1 MTLLKLTSEGTDFVY
16 INVDELVAIREDG
29 LGAVLYLKNISQPI
43 PVEESA
49 NEILERLNH
58 DIISLDD
65 NAGEQDM
72 E

>member
-16 INVDELVAIREDG
+16 INVEELVAIREDG

-49 NEILERLNH
+49 TEILELLNH

>member
-16 INVDELVAIREDG
+16 INVEELVAIREDG

-49 NEILERLNH
+49 SEILELLNH

-65 NAGEQDM
+65 NAAEPDM